1 MRTHP
6 MVNPAGVLRFNP
18 FFVPPDQYLHELRER
33 RMARHAGPSDLG

>member
-6 MVNPAGVLRFNP
+6 LGILAGILQFNP
-18 FFVPPDQYLHELRER
+18 FFVPRDQHLHELRER